1 MNAARMIGALTLWV
15 SIFHTDL
22 QADNWPAWRGPLGTG
37 ICAEKNF
44 PTKWAVNQN
53 IKWRVSLPERGN
65 SSPVVWGNQVFI
77 TQAIEAQG
85 LRQLVCFDRRTGR
98 QLWKSEVE
106 YRVKEP
112 THRTNPFCSASPVTD
127 GKHVVVSHAS
137 AGLFCY
143 DMKGKRLWSRDLGVQ
158 HHVWGNAASPVIH
171 DNLCL
176 FNFGPGERTFL
187 IAVSLKDGSTVW
199 QHDEPGGS
207 SGIPKEGGTRG
218 KWVGSWTTPVFIE
231 AKTGPQ
237 LLMTFPNRVVAF
249 DPAKGYELWDCK
261 GLNPLVYT
269 SPIYGDGIVVAMGG
283 FSGTAMGVRAGGKGD
298 VTKTHQLWTRP
309 REKQR
314 IGSGV
319 MVNGHVYILNE
330 DGIAQCI
337 EARKG
342 KVVWEER
349 LRGPGGNGKS
359 WSSMVA
365 VGDKLYAINQSGDAF
380 ILRAAPRYQLL
391 AVNSL
396 GEMTQSS
403 MAFSNGEVFV
413 RTYKS
418 LWCISG
424 K

>member
-1 MNAARMIGALTLWV
+1 
-15 SIFHTDL
+15 
-22 QADNWPAWRGPLGTG
+22 
-37 ICAEKNF
+37 
-44 PTKWAVNQN
+44 
-53 IKWRVSLPERGN
+53 
-65 SSPVVWGNQVFI
+65 
-77 TQAIEAQG
+77 
-85 LRQLVCFDRRTGR
+85 
-98 QLWKSEVE
+98 
-106 YRVKEP
+106 
-112 THRTNPFCSASPVTD
+112 
-127 GKHVVVSHAS
+127 
-137 AGLFCY
+137 
-143 DMKGKRLWSRDLGVQ
+143 
-158 HHVWGNAASPVIH
+158 
-171 DNLCL
+171 
-176 FNFGPGERTFL
+176 
-187 IAVSLKDGSTVW
+187 
-199 QHDEPGGS
+199 
-207 SGIPKEGGTRG
+207 
-218 KWVGSWTTPVFIE
+218 
-231 AKTGPQ
+231 
-237 LLMTFPNRVVAF
+237 VVAF
-249 DPAKGYELWDCK
+249 DPAEGHELWDCK